1 MSKHTFD
8 THNSVDLKNVPDK
21 MNKGA
26 SVAVSLKGNEVG
38 RSVVM
43 RSVTLRTITK
53 INGQTIQKML
63 YSVMD
68 PGNGGSFRFETMK
81 RLMSS
86 NGIFYIY

>member
-8 THNSVDLKNVPDK
+8 TRNSVDLNNVPDK
-21 MNKGA
+21 MNQGVR
-26 SVAVSLKGNEVG
+26 VAVSLKGDEVG
-38 RSVVM
+38 HSVVM
-43 RSVTLRTITK
+43 RSATLRIITK

-81 RLMSS
+81 RLMNS